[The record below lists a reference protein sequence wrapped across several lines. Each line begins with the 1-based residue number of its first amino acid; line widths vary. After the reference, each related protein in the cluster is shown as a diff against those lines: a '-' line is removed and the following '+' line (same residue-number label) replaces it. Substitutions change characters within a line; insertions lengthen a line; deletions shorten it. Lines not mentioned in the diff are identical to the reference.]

1 MRVFHIVFFFI
12 FSISIQSQDIANLA
26 FGTTLAI
33 EDVDIEFVKVL
44 EDSRCPKNVNC
55 VRAGKAIVL
64 VNVYVNGNFIEERK
78 LKFYPSGFS
87 NESVNTLF
95 KANGLRI
102 GGLNLMPYPVASSK
116 THKEDYF
123 LELAIDY

>member
-55 VRAGKAIVL
+55 VRAGKASCACKCL
-64 VNVYVNGNFIEERK
+64 C
-78 LKFYPSGFS
+78 
-87 NESVNTLF
+87 
-95 KANGLRI
+95 
-102 GGLNLMPYPVASSK
+102 
-116 THKEDYF
+116 
-123 LELAIDY
+123 